1 MARRM
6 TAVACVLSALLLAGC
21 QRTLYDKAV
30 TIDGVTFVHDVDV
43 DAPTREQKV
52 AVEFSSPGVPV
63 DVWVVL
69 TEKKPAVKN
78 KLMGRMRPDDA
89 DVLGGKEQSESGT
102 VEATVPAG
110 KEYTVLVG
118 RASKKTEV
126 KLKVMGK

>member
-1 MARRM
+1 M
-6 TAVACVLSALLLAGC
+6 TAAACVLSALLAGC

-30 TIDGVTFVHDVDV
+30 TIDGVTYVHEVDV

-63 DVWVVL
+63 DVWVVV

-78 KLMGRMRPDDA
+78 NLMGRMRPNDA
-89 DVLGGKEQSESGT
+89 DVLGGKEQAESGT

-110 KEYTVLVG
+110 KDYTVLVG

-126 KLKVMGK
+126 RLKVMGR